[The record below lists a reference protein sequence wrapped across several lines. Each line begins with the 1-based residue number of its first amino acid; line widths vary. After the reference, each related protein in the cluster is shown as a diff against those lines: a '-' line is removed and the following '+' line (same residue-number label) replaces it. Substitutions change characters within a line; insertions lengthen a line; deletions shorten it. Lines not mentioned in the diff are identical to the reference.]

1 MIPNQVTRAAACKL
15 LAGCALLALA
25 ALNAHAQQ
33 TTGVSGAPGAT
44 TTITGKQIPP
54 PDGIRR
60 CDQRKGFGLEALV
73 AAAHRAAE
81 RRTQR
86 AAHYDG
92 RPGFRCAK
100 HVRWR
105 HTHPCHGPHCKSR
118 AALHE
123 LPFNVA
129 VLAAEPR

>member
-33 TTGVSGAPGAT
+33 TTGVPGAPGAT

-54 PDGIRR
+54 PVSEFGGVINEKASDSKPWWPPRIVPPKGAPNVLLIMTD
-60 CDQRKGFGLEALV
+60 DQ
-73 AAAHRAAE
+73 
-81 RRTQR
+81 
-86 AAHYDG
+86 G
-92 RPGFRCAK
+92 RAK